1 MNQTGW
7 LPGWSH
13 FSNSITFGDAMGNL
27 SSFLLSWKLTISLW
41 LLLAITIAIDNKFY
55 ICSVIFI
62 YTIYV
67 HLQLC
72 WRFKIEIISPV
83 GKNWRVQFQ
92 RYFVVARVF
101 SKRFERVVLDA
112 LYRSLV
118 WEKAQYRTRSCSLF
132 RRRRFSIKPRLP
144 KYPFMVFILA
154 SQQSKEKWLLA

>member
-13 FSNSITFGDAMGNL
+13 FSNSITFGDAKGNL

-41 LLLAITIAIDNKFY
+41 LLLAITTAIDNKFY

-72 WRFKIEIISPV
+72 WRFKIEM
-83 GKNWRVQFQ
+83 GKNWRVQFR
-92 RYFVVARVF
+92 RYFVVTRVF
-101 SKRFERVVLDA
+101 SKRFERLVLDA
-112 LYRSLV
+112 LYRSL
-118 WEKAQYRTRSCSLF
+118 F
-132 RRRRFSIKPRLP
+132 GRRHNTVHAPVLCFVVVGFQLN
-144 KYPFMVFILA
+144 FDC
-154 SQQSKEKWLLA
+154 QSTLSWYL

>member
-13 FSNSITFGDAMGNL
+13 FSNSITFGDAKGNL

-41 LLLAITIAIDNKFY
+41 LLLAITTAIDNKFD

-72 WRFKIEIISPV
+72 WRVKIEM
-83 GKNWRVQFQ
+83 GKNWRAQF
-92 RYFVVARVF
+92 FF
-101 SKRFERVVLDA
+101 FWRFERVVLDA

-132 RRRRFSIKPRLP
+132 RRRLFSIKLWLP
-144 KYPFMVFILA
+144 KYPFMVFIQA
-154 SQQSKEKWLLA
+154 SEQSKEKWLLA

>member
-13 FSNSITFGDAMGNL
+13 FSNSITFGDAKGNL

-41 LLLAITIAIDNKFY
+41 LLLAITTAIDNKFY

-72 WRFKIEIISPV
+72 WRVKIEM

-92 RYFVVARVF
+92 RCFVVARVF

-132 RRRRFSIKPRLP
+132 RRCRFSIKLWLP

-154 SQQSKEKWLLA
+154 SQQSKEKWLLAW